1 MNEKSPLTADI
12 GEKKRRKRER
22 FIILVVFFLVII
34 LTSLEVY
41 FSGSKSQLPITN
53 NILVYGLVNINIILL
68 LLLIFLVIRNVTK
81 LFFERRRGVL
91 GSKLRTKLVA
101 AFIGLSL
108 VPTFLLF
115 WVAATFINTTIEGW
129 FSFQVEQ
136 SLEESMKVA
145 KTYYRNS
152 EENALHYARQIS
164 KAITQNKLLNENNL
178 DKLREFIKTKQE
190 EYNLGVVEVFSAQ
203 QEELVQAMNPRIPGK
218 QFTSP
223 ESNLVKEGLAG
234 NELTKIQSAEKGDFI
249 RGIVPIYSTWNQ
261 NEIVGTLVVN
271 YYVPNSLVKRMHSI
285 SSAFKE
291 YHQVKLLKEPIR
303 LSYLITFS
311 IVTLLIIFSATWF
324 GFYLA
329 KTITG
334 PIQKLAEGTQEI
346 ARGNLDFQIQP
357 ASDDEVGSL
366 INSFNQMTSDL
377 KNTTI
382 ELERRR
388 RYMEIVLKNVAAGVI
403 SVDRDG
409 RIATMNRSAEGMLE
423 IKAEDTLSCHYRDAF
438 SSASMEG
445 IRELIRDM
453 SVSAGGIL
461 ERPVKISLPSKTLI
475 LLANATALRDEARN
489 YIGLVLV
496 FEDLTHLQRA
506 QRAVAWRE
514 VARRIAHEIKNPLTP
529 IQLCAQRLRKRY
541 LDQFAADGKI
551 FDDCTRTIINQ
562 VEQLKTLVNEFSN
575 FARMPATN
583 PQLNNLNEIIE
594 ETLLLYRD
602 PHRNITFEFE
612 KKGDIPVFNLD
623 RDQIKRAMINMI
635 DNALYAMR
643 NDGAGKVTI
652 ETSYEPSLQ
661 MARIQVADTGCG
673 IPAEEKPKLFEPYF
687 STKKSGTGLG
697 LAIVNSIITDHN
709 GYIRVKNNYPKGTRF
724 IIELPIKV

>member
-1 MNEKSPLTADI
+1 MNEKSPLRAEIT
-12 GEKKRRKRER
+12 EKKRRRRER
-22 FIILVVFFLVII
+22 VIIIVVFFLVII
-34 LTSLEVY
+34 ITSLEVY
-41 FSGSKSQLPITN
+41 LSGSKSQLPITN

-68 LLLIFLVIRNVTK
+68 LLLIFLVVRNVTK

-91 GSKLRTKLVA
+91 GSKLRTKLVT
-101 AFIGLSL
+101 AFIGLSI

-164 KAITQNKLLNENNL
+164 KAITQDKLLNEDNL
-178 DKLREFIKTKQE
+178 ENLRKFIKTKQE

-203 QEELVQAMNPRIPGK
+203 LEELVQAMNPRIPGK
-218 QFTSP
+218 MFVSP

-234 NELTKIQSAEKGDFI
+234 NELTKIQSVGKGDLI
-249 RGIVPIYSTWNQ
+249 RGIVPIYSTWNKS
-261 NEIVGTLVVN
+261 EIVGTLVVN
-271 YYVPNSLVKRMHSI
+271 YYVPKSLVKKMRSI

-291 YHQVKLLKEPIR
+291 YHQVKMLKDPIK

-329 KTITG
+329 KSITG
-334 PIQKLAEGTQEI
+334 PIQKLAEGTQEV
-346 ARGNLDFQIQP
+346 AHGNLDFQIQP
-357 ASDDEVGSL
+357 TGDDEIGSL
-366 INSFNQMTSDL
+366 INSFNQMMSDL
-377 KNTTI
+377 KNTSI

-403 SVDRDG
+403 SVDKDG
-409 RIATMNRSAEGMLE
+409 RITTMNKSAEGMLE
-423 IKAEDTLSCHYRDAF
+423 IKAEETLNYHYRDVF
-438 SSASMEG
+438 PSASMEG

-453 SVSAGGIL
+453 NQSISGTL
-461 ERPVKISLPSKTLI
+461 ERQIKIPLPNKILI
-475 LLANATALRDEARN
+475 LLANATALRDETGN
-489 YIGLVLV
+489 YIGMVLV
-496 FEDLTHLQRA
+496 FEDLTHLQKA
-506 QRAVAWRE
+506 QRAAAWRE

-529 IQLCAQRLRKRY
+529 IQLSAQRLRKKY
-541 LDQFAADGKI
+541 LDQFTVDGKV

-575 FARMPATN
+575 FARMPAAN
-583 PQLNNLNEIIE
+583 PQPNSLNDIIE
-594 ETLLLYRD
+594 ETLFLYRD
-602 PHRNITFEFE
+602 PHRNVTFEFE
-612 KKGDIPVFNLD
+612 KKGSIPVFNLD
-623 RDQIKRAMINMI
+623 RDQMKRAMINLI
-635 DNALYAMR
+635 DNALDAMK
-643 NDGAGKVTI
+643 NDGGGKVSI
-652 ETSYEPSLQ
+652 ETSYEESLQ
-661 MARIQVADTGCG
+661 IARIQIADTGCG

-709 GYIRVKNNYPKGTRF
+709 GYIRVKNNFPKGTRF

>member
-1 MNEKSPLTADI
+1 MSDRLPITADI
-12 GEKKRRKRER
+12 REKKRRKRER
-22 FIILVVFFLVII
+22 YIILVVFFLVII
-34 LTSLEVY
+34 ITSLEVY
-41 FSGSKSQLPITN
+41 LSGTKSQLPITN

-68 LLLIFLVIRNVTK
+68 LFLIFLVVRNVTK
-81 LFFERRRGVL
+81 LIFERRRGVL

-115 WVAATFINTTIEGW
+115 WVASTFINTTIEGW

-145 KTYYRNS
+145 QVYYRNS
-152 EENALHYARQIS
+152 EENALYYARQIS

-178 DKLREFIKTKQE
+178 DKLKEFIKTKQE

-203 QEELVQAMNPRIPGK
+203 LEELVQVMNPQIPGK
-218 QFTSP
+218 RFISP
-223 ESNLVKEGLAG
+223 ESNLVKEGLDG
-234 NELTKIQSAEKGDFI
+234 HELTKIQSVGKGDFI

-261 NEIVGTLVVN
+261 NEVVGTLVVN
-271 YYVPNSLVKRMHSI
+271 YYVPNSLVKRMNSI

-291 YHQVKLLKEPIR
+291 YHQVKLLKEPIK

-329 KTITG
+329 KGITG
-334 PIQKLAEGTQEI
+334 PIQKLAEGTQEV
-346 ARGNLDFQIQP
+346 AHGNLDFQIQP
-357 ASDDEVGSL
+357 DSDDEIGSL
-366 INSFNQMTSDL
+366 ITSFNQMTSDL
-377 KNTTI
+377 KNTTV

-388 RYMEIVLKNVAAGVI
+388 RHMEIVLKNVAAGVI
-403 SVDRDG
+403 SVDKDG
-409 RIATMNRSAEGMLE
+409 RITTMNKSAEGMLE
-423 IKAEDTLSCHYRDAF
+423 IKAEDTLNYHYQEAF
-438 SSASMEG
+438 SSPSVEG
-445 IRELIRDM
+445 IRELIHDM
-453 SVSAGGIL
+453 NASTGGTL
-461 ERPVKISLPSKTLI
+461 ERQLKIALPNKILI
-475 LLANATALRDEARN
+475 LLANATALRDESGN

-506 QRAVAWRE
+506 QRAAAWRE

-529 IQLCAQRLRKRY
+529 IQLSAQRLRKKY
-541 LDQFAADGKI
+541 LDQFTADGKV
-551 FDDCTRTIINQ
+551 FDDCTKTIINQ

-583 PQLNNLNEIIE
+583 PQPNSLNEIIE
-594 ETLLLYRD
+594 EILLLYRD

-612 KKGDIPVFNLD
+612 KKGDLPIFKLD
-623 RDQIKRAMINMI
+623 RDQMKRVMINLI
-635 DNALYAMR
+635 DNALDAMKR
-643 NDGAGKVTI
+643 DGGGKVTI
-652 ETSYEPSLQ
+652 ETSYEESLQ
-661 MARIQVADTGCG
+661 MVRIQIADTGCG
-673 IPAEEKPKLFEPYF
+673 IPTGEKTKLFEPYF

-709 GYIRVKNNYPKGTRF
+709 GYIRIRNNYPKGTRF
-724 IIELPIKV
+724 IIELPINV

>member
-1 MNEKSPLTADI
+1 MLEKSPLNTEIA
-12 GEKKRRKRER
+12 EKKRRKRER
-22 FIILVVFFLVII
+22 FIIFVVFFLVII

-41 FSGSKSQLPITN
+41 FSGTKSQLPITN

-68 LLLIFLVIRNVTK
+68 LLLIFLVVRNVTK
-81 LFFERRRGVL
+81 LIFERRRGVL

-115 WVAATFINTTIEGW
+115 WVASTFINTTIEGW
-129 FSFQVEQ
+129 FSFQVEE
-136 SLEESMKVA
+136 SLEESMRVA
-145 KTYYRNS
+145 KVYYKNS
-152 EENALHYARQIS
+152 EENALYYARQIS
-164 KAITQNKLLNENNL
+164 NAITRDKLLNENNL
-178 DKLREFIKTKQE
+178 DKLKEFIKIKQE

-203 QEELVQAMNPRIPGK
+203 LEELVQAMNPRIPAK
-218 QFTSP
+218 KFMSP

-234 NELTKIQSAEKGDFI
+234 NELTKIESVGKGDFI
-249 RGIVPIYSTWNQ
+249 RGIVPIYSTWNGNQ
-261 NEIVGTLVVN
+261 VVGTLVVN
-271 YYVPNSLVKRMHSI
+271 YYVPNSLVKRMHII

-291 YHQVKLLKEPIR
+291 YHQAKLLKEPIK
-303 LSYLITFS
+303 LSYLLTFS
-311 IVTLLIIFSATWF
+311 IVTLLIIFFATWF

-329 KTITG
+329 KSITG

-346 ARGNLDFQIQP
+346 ARGNLEFQIQP

-377 KNTTI
+377 RNTTI

-403 SVDRDG
+403 SVDNDG
-409 RIATMNRSAEGMLE
+409 KIATMNKSAETMLE
-423 IKAEDTLSCHYRDAF
+423 IKSEGTLNRYYREAF
-438 SSASMEG
+438 SSPSMEG

-453 SVSAGGIL
+453 NASAGGTL

-475 LLANATALRDEARN
+475 LLANTTALRDEAGN

-541 LDQFAADGKI
+541 LDSFAADGKV

-575 FARMPATN
+575 FARMPATE
-583 PQLNNLNEIIE
+583 PQPNNLNEIIE
-594 ETLLLYRD
+594 ETLILYRD
-602 PHRNITFEFE
+602 PHRNVIFEFE
-612 KKGDIPVFNLD
+612 KKGDIPTFNLD
-623 RDQIKRAMINMI
+623 RDQIKRVLINLV
-635 DNALYAMR
+635 DNALDAMK
-643 NDGAGKVTI
+643 NDNGGKVTI

-661 MARIQVADTGCG
+661 MATIQVADTGCG
-673 IPAEEKPKLFEPYF
+673 IPPGEKTKLFEPYF

-709 GYIRVKNNYPKGTRF
+709 GYIRIKNNYPKGTRF